1 MSYKFYSFS
10 NGTKEND
17 KKEALLFHSRYWK
30 KPRAQ
35 TSSGSLKGMY
45 LSKFV
50 SCQILIL
57 VTKSC
62 AELLDAGFTNNG
74 VYKILFNNSQVFD
87 VYCDQSSRGGG
98 NIKKNFTL
106 LCTKFLRKTAL
117 KTYALKEEKC
127 SFPSASFGA
136 IFGEVSKVILDIFY
150 FALLCCVIGPQSLCH
165 FFNRLDLKF
174 KPIMLW

>member
-1 MSYKFYSFS
+1 MYISK
-10 NGTKEND
+10 
-17 KKEALLFHSRYWK
+17 LLSR
-30 KPRAQ
+30 Q
-35 TSSGSLKGMY
+35 L
-45 LSKFV
+45 F
-50 SCQILIL
+50 IL

-87 VYCDQSSRGGG
+87 VYCDQSSRGGLG

-150 FALLCCVIGPQSLCH
+150 FALLCCVIGSQSLRH
-165 FFNRLDLKF
+165 FVNQSDFKF
-174 KPIMLW
+174 KPITL

>member
-1 MSYKFYSFS
+1 MYISK
-10 NGTKEND
+10 
-17 KKEALLFHSRYWK
+17 LLSR
-30 KPRAQ
+30 Q
-35 TSSGSLKGMY
+35 L
-45 LSKFV
+45 F
-50 SCQILIL
+50 ILG
-57 VTKSC
+57 TKSC

-150 FALLCCVIGPQSLCH
+150 FALLCCVIGSQSLRH
-165 FFNRLDLKF
+165 FVNQSDFKF
-174 KPIMLW
+174 KPITLWSLLFSYALDVLLVLT

>member
-1 MSYKFYSFS
+1 MSYIFYSFS

-17 KKEALLFHSRYWK
+17 KKEALLFHSYIKRNPV
-30 KPRAQ
+30 PRLPR
-35 TSSGSLKGMY
+35 GSLKGMY

-98 NIKKNFTL
+98 NIKKDFTL
-106 LCTKFLRKTAL
+106 LCTNSLEKSHL

-127 SFPSASFGA
+127 SFPSVSFDA
-136 IFGEVSKVILDIFY
+136 IFSGASKVILDIFY
-150 FALLCCVIGPQSLCH
+150 FALLCCVIGPQNLRH

-174 KPIMLW
+174 KPITLW